1 MMVSTNWRGYRIAAW
16 GGQFLLTIAVL
27 VTAAQGKW
35 KEAIALACFLLA
47 SFAFV
52 ALENKLPTLFDMLF
66 VLAALLNAGGWVWG
80 LFYQPGPYDEI
91 THAFT
96 IFSITLALSFL
107 VYGSLLTSF
116 KSHRLLYVLTIAS
129 FGIAIGAV
137 WEVAEWLAGKI
148 LPSEVIGS
156 LDDTIMD
163 LVMDTLGAGLAA
175 LLSLWVL
182 QDWVRSTS
190 TGANQQAEVYSRSHR
205 E

>member
-1 MMVSTNWRGYRIAAW
+1 MVSINWRGYRIAAW

-35 KEAIALACFLLA
+35 KEAMALGVFLLA

-52 ALENKLPTLFDMLF
+52 ALENHLPTLFDMLF

-116 KSHRLLYVLTIAS
+116 RHHKLLYVLTIAS

-163 LVMDTLGAGLAA
+163 LVMDTVGAGLAA
-175 LLSLWVL
+175 LLSLWAL
-182 QDWVRSTS
+182 QDWVRPTS